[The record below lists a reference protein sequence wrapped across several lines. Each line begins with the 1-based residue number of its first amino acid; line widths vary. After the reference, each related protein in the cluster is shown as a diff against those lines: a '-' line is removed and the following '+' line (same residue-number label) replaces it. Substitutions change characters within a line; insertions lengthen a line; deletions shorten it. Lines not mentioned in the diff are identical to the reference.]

1 MTASALPDR
10 QVDDDL
16 IRPILFGGVAAL
28 VGGAI
33 WAGIVA
39 LTNFEVGWVAWGIGG
54 LVGFAMR
61 KATLLRNALVAGI
74 AAGLAI
80 LGLLAGKVMIQVFV
94 TRPAFEKALRE
105 DDNAVASVLAWNM
118 REEKQFSPELQAKL
132 DALGEND
139 TLPDTLWEEMTA
151 AANVEAEG
159 LTEEERNDM
168 KEHYVSSVLA
178 DVGPWQQL
186 GWGFSLYDLLWFALA
201 VSTAWRM
208 MREGDPQPEPA
219 ATPTGTG

>member
-16 IRPILFGGVAAL
+16 IRPILFGGAAAL
-28 VGGAI
+28 AGGAI
-33 WAGIVA
+33 WAAIVGI
-39 LTNFEVGWVAWGIGG
+39 TNFEVGWVAWGIGG
-54 LVGFAMR
+54 LVGLAMR
-61 KATLLRNALVAGI
+61 KATSLRNTTIAAI

-94 TRPAFEKALRE
+94 TRPAFEQALRE

-118 REEKQFSPELQAKL
+118 REEKEFEPALQARL

-139 TLPDTLWEEMTA
+139 TLPDALWEEMTA

-159 LTEEERNDM
+159 LTEEERNEM

-201 VSTAWRM
+201 ISTAWRM
-208 MREGDPQPEPA
+208 LREEAPSEPQPVSA
-219 ATPTGTG
+219 AGT